1 MKIIFIISCLLL
13 LSSCKTMTEK
23 KEKQTQRPNIL
34 YIMSDDHASQAFGI
48 YGSRLSSLNP
58 TPNLDKL
65 ASEGV
70 ILDNAFCTN
79 SICVPSRASII
90 TGQYSQTNGVI
101 DLEGSL
107 KPEQQYLPQEMK
119 KLGYQTAIIGKW
131 HLEAEP
137 GSFDYYSVMNA
148 QGEYFDPKFF
158 VRGNEP
164 WTKNVVP
171 SKGHSTDVI
180 TDLGINWLSKK
191 RDKSKPF
198 FFMLQFKAPHDMFEF
213 APQYKDYLENV
224 EIPEPPSMYNNQNNG
239 SIATRGENN
248 SLIHD
253 IGSSIS
259 HRNTIRN
266 MGMHMKID
274 SSIPDPEY
282 THLAY
287 QEYLKRYLRCVK
299 GVDDNVGRII
309 DYLKKEGLYEN
320 TIIVYTSDQ
329 GFMLG
334 EHDYFDKR
342 WMYEESMRMPFFIRY
357 PKKIE
362 TGKRTNAI
370 INNTDF
376 APTLIDL
383 AGGSIPKKMQGHSFK
398 TLLET
403 GIEPKDWQQSTYYRY
418 WMHMAHQHANPA
430 HFGIRT
436 KEYKLIFFYGRYWV
450 DTQSSSQWNKASF
463 GNRFE
468 FNTPIAWEFYDLKN
482 DPLEM
487 NNCYE
492 NPKYKAIIQKLKV
505 ELAQKRKELNEEDQ
519 KYPHIQN
526 IIDANWDK

>member
-1 MKIIFIISCLLL
+1 
-13 LSSCKTMTEK
+13 
-23 KEKQTQRPNIL
+23 
-34 YIMSDDHASQAFGI
+34 
-48 YGSRLSSLNP
+48 
-58 TPNLDKL
+58 
-65 ASEGV
+65 
-70 ILDNAFCTN
+70 
-79 SICVPSRASII
+79 
-90 TGQYSQTNGVI
+90 
-101 DLEGSL
+101 
-107 KPEQQYLPQEMK
+107 
-119 KLGYQTAIIGKW
+119 
-131 HLEAEP
+131 
-137 GSFDYYSVMNA
+137 
-148 QGEYFDPKFF
+148 
-158 VRGNEP
+158 
-164 WTKNVVP
+164 
-171 SKGHSTDVI
+171 
-180 TDLGINWLSKK
+180 
-191 RDKSKPF
+191 
-198 FFMLQFKAPHDMFEF
+198 
-213 APQYKDYLENV
+213 
-224 EIPEPPSMYNNQNNG
+224 
-239 SIATRGENN
+239 
-248 SLIHD
+248 
-253 IGSSIS
+253 
-259 HRNTIRN
+259 
-266 MGMHMKID
+266 
-274 SSIPDPEY
+274 
-282 THLAY
+282 
-287 QEYLKRYLRCVK
+287 VK